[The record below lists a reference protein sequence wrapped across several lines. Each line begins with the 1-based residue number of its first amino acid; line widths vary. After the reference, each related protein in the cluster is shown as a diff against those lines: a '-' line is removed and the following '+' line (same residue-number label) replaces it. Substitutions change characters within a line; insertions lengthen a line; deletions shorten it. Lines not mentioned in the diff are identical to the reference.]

1 MKSKTIAIHSTG
13 NGFRDAHD
21 ETLEMARA
29 AGLSEEQT
37 LHLCLISEE
46 MISLFNS
53 VTGSVENAEFWLEN
67 DEPLFTLH
75 LSARQKLGNVE
86 RSELIHS
93 SSSGTNE
100 AAKGFLGTLREM
112 FIQAMSVGKDIDKY
126 YSGSAYSSQAADL
139 SDEVISSPKWD
150 QFERSVL
157 LSLTD
162 DVRISIKSGVVDL
175 IVTRHF

>member
-13 NGFRDAHD
+13 DGFRDAHD
-21 ETLEMARA
+21 ETLAMASA
-29 AGLSEEQT
+29 AGLPEEQV

-53 VTGSVENAEFWLEN
+53 VTGSVDNAEFRLEN
-67 DEPLFTLH
+67 DGSLFTLH
-75 LSARQKLGNVE
+75 LSARQKLGNIE
-86 RSELIHS
+86 RSELIQS

-112 FIQAMSVGKDIDKY
+112 FVQAMSVGKDIDKY
-126 YSGSAYSSQAADL
+126 YSSSAYSSQADL

-157 LSLTD
+157 LSLAD
-162 DVRISIKSGVVDL
+162 DVRISIKGGVVDL